1 MALYIEK
8 SYYSNKNA
16 NIIKR
21 FLSHCTFNNYL
32 IKLKPSNA
40 DLSSGL

>member
-21 FLSHCTFNNYL
+21 FLCNCTFQNYL
-32 IKLKPSNA
+32 IKLNPSKA